1 MIKGV
6 LIDLGGVVYVG
17 DQVLPGALNA
27 LERLQNAGLPHKF
40 ITNTTRKSRAML
52 MTKVTGLGLSLE
64 EKDLFM
70 PAIAARQYLEEYN
83 LSPHLLIHPD
93 LEEDF
98 SGLPQDRSPA
108 LVVGDAGTGFSY
120 EALNNAFRVLLDDA
134 PFLALAYN
142 RHFLDNDQR
151 LSLDAGPFVAALE
164 YASGQTAT
172 ILGKPSAD
180 FFHSAAISLECE
192 LADTIMIGDDAE
204 ADVAGAVAAGLQG
217 ILVRTGKYRTGAE
230 NTVSPKPTAVVYD
243 LAAAVE
249 WMLAQTALSE

>member
-17 DQVLPGALNA
+17 DDVLSGALHA
-27 LERLQNAGLPHKF
+27 IERLKEAGLPHKF

-52 MTKVTGLGLSLE
+52 LKKVAQLGLDVDGD
-64 EKDLFM
+64 DLFM

-98 SGLPQDRSPA
+98 AGLPQDRSPA

-120 EALNNAFRVLLDDA
+120 ESLNTAFRLLMDDA

-142 RHFLDNDQR
+142 RHFLDSDQH

-164 YASGQTAT
+164 FASGRSAT
-172 ILGKPSAD
+172 VLGKPSPD
-180 FFHSAAISLECE
+180 FFHSAAISLGCE
-192 LADTIMIGDDAE
+192 LSETVMIGDDAE
-204 ADVAGAVAAGLQG
+204 SDVAGAVAAGLRG
-217 ILVRTGKYRTGAE
+217 VLVRTGKYQSGVEA
-230 NTVSPKPTAVVYD
+230 TVSPAPTAVVND

-249 WMLAQTALSE
+249 WVLA

>member
-17 DQVLPGALNA
+17 DSILPGALPA
-27 LERLQNAGLPHKF
+27 IERLKSAGLPYKF

-52 MTKVTGLGLSLE
+52 LAKLKTLE
-64 EKDLFM
+64 LVVEAEDLFM
-70 PAIAARQYLEEYN
+70 PAIAARHYLEEYN
-83 LSPHLLIHPD
+83 LSPHLLVHPD

-98 SGLPQDRSPA
+98 AGLPQDRAPA
-108 LVVGDAGTGFSY
+108 LIVGDAGTGFSY

-142 RHFLDNDQR
+142 RHFLDNNQR

-164 YASGQTAT
+164 FASGRAAA

-180 FFHSAAISLECE
+180 FFHSAVISLGCE
-192 LADTIMIGDDAE
+192 LRESVMIGDDAE
-204 ADVAGAVAAGLQG
+204 ADVAGAITAGLQG
-217 ILVRTGKYRTGAE
+217 VLVRTGKYQRGVE
-230 NTVSPKPTAVVYD
+230 NTVAPEPTAVADD

-249 WMLAQTALSE
+249 WMLTKTCS